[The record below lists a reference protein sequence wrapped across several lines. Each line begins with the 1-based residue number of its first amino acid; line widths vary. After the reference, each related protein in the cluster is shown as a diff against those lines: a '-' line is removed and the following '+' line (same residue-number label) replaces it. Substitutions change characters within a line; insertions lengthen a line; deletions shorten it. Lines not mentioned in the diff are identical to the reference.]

1 MSKCSYSLVPWPEWE
16 LIPSGN
22 SVLKRSHP
30 ELEPIPSAFKCQME
44 VVAAKWKNTPRQK
57 IGTSSLTAC
66 SQYAHK
72 CSQHA
77 HKCSQHAHKWSQ
89 TLQTPVKW
97 PKKTLTLLG
106 RSQHAHSMVLERSL
120 SFKFIQSHSKS
131 RQFPP
136 SITRLVFD
144 WLPFNVIQIF
154 SSQIAPSR
162 FK

>member
-77 HKCSQHAHKWSQ
+77 HKCSQHAHSMLTACSQHAHKCSQ

-97 PKKTLTLLG
+97 PKKHWRQLGGPTMLTAWYWSSHN
-106 RSQHAHSMVLERSL
+106 RSNP
-120 SFKFIQSHSKS
+120 FKFIQN
-131 RQFPP
+131 P
-136 SITRLVFD
+136 
-144 WLPFNVIQIF
+144 VIF
-154 SSQIAPSR
+154 LHLSPDR
-162 FK
+162 YLTG